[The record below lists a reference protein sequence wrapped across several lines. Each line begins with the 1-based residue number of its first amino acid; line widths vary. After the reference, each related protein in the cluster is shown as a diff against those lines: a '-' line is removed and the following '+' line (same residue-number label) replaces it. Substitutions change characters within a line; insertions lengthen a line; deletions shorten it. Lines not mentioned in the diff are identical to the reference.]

1 MQKLFRIPFIFLF
14 AAGCVGLLLRWY
26 FISPIPWLNYPN
38 WLHGHSHTMFLGWVF
53 NLVMLAYMQN
63 HALWTMPRYRILFIF
78 DQCLLVGMFLSFPF
92 QGYGP
97 ISIVLSALH
106 TAATWVFTFW
116 FFRNATRK
124 TSLLSGWCAK
134 ISLLLFAVA
143 SVGPFALGPLMAS
156 GLGHSKWY
164 YFLVYYYLHFQYNGV
179 FIFALLSLWFQ
190 TLEKRSI
197 RVDRRLSYRCG
208 ILLLVSLFPSYVL
221 SVLWAKPGIA
231 YNLLGALGAVLQLWA
246 PVYFWRIVKKVE
258 VKFKPQVRLL
268 WFFALICFA
277 LKCLLQLVSSHPF
290 MAQLALETRP
300 FVIAYLHLVLIGTV
314 TFFLVGW
321 CMEHNLIAPL
331 PAAGF
336 MSLIAGF
343 AGSEL
348 IMIAQGIPFFYNR
361 INVPLLLFLFSIPLP
376 VSFGI
381 LAFFRSFAGS
391 SSGKSTTLAG

>member
-53 NLVMLAYMQN
+53 NLVMLAYIYN
-63 HALWTMPRYRILFIF
+63 HALWAIPRYRILFVI
-78 DQCLLVGMFLSFPF
+78 DQCLLVGMFVSFPF

-106 TAATWVFTFW
+106 TVAAWIFSFW
-116 FFRNATRK
+116 FFKDVRNESP
-124 TSLLSGWCAK
+124 SLAGWYAK
-134 ISLLLFAVA
+134 ISLLLFAMA
-143 SVGPFALGPLMAS
+143 SLGPFALGPLMAN

-190 TLEKRSI
+190 TLEKRNVH
-197 RVDRRLSYRCG
+197 VDRRLCYRCG
-208 ILLLVSLFPSYVL
+208 ILLLVSLFPTYVL
-221 SVLWAKPGIA
+221 SVLWAKPGVA
-231 YNLLGALGAVLQLWA
+231 YNLFGALGAILQLWA
-246 PVYFWRIVKKVE
+246 LVHFCRIVKSVE
-258 VKFKPQVRLL
+258 VVLKPQVRLL

-290 MAQLALETRP
+290 IAQLALETRP

-314 TFFLVGW
+314 TLFLVGW
-321 CMEHNLIAPL
+321 CVEHNIMAPL
-331 PAAGF
+331 PAVGLLL
-336 MSLIAGF
+336 LIAGF
-343 AGSEL
+343 VGSEL
-348 IMIAQGIPFFYNR
+348 MMIAQGISFFYNW
-361 INVPLLLFLFSIPLP
+361 INVPLLIFLFSIPLP
-376 VSFGI
+376 ISFGVM
-381 LAFFRSFAGS
+381 AFRSFAGN
-391 SSGKSTTLAG
+391 SSGKSTALAG